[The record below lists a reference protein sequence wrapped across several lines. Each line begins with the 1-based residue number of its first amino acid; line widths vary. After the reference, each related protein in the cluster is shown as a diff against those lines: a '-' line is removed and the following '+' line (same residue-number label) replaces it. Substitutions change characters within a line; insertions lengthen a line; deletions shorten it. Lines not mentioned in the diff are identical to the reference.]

1 MFGFLERHCAIVAAL
16 IVMSIYSGYS
26 SEGLGVGLRLESERA
41 LFSTI
46 TQNYGGLWSQAKK
59 TWIKN
64 LNLVVFVNVFSQF
77 QNNRLRPN
85 KKVSLK

>member
-1 MFGFLERHCAIVAAL
+1 MFGFLERHCATVAAL
-16 IVMSIYSGYS
+16 IVMNIYSGYS

-41 LFSTI
+41 FFSTI

-59 TWIKN
+59 TWITN

-77 QNNRLRPN
+77 
-85 KKVSLK
+85 KK